1 MQNKK
6 PFYEQVAEKLIEQL
20 RQGTAP
26 WQKPWDG
33 GGLPDFMPHNAITGR
48 RYRGINNLWLQAQG
62 RKDPRWM
69 TYKQASSIGAQVRR
83 GEKGT
88 VVEYWQFTE
97 EVPKTDE
104 KGQEIIGQDG
114 KPEKETV
121 RLERP
126 KVFHAVVFNGE
137 QIDGLPPLKLR
148 PLSWNPDERAENILK
163 NSGAVIDHRH
173 GDRAF
178 YSPSRDSIT
187 LPLRE
192 QFESPGAYYET
203 ALHELGHWTGHAD
216 RLNRDLSHPFGSE
229 GYAREELRA
238 EIASLML
245 SQELGVS
252 FNPGQHASYVA
263 SWIMVLQDD
272 PMEIMRAA
280 SDAEKIQG
288 YVMAFDQVREI
299 EQQNEAA
306 MSISDRQSIDE
317 ASLAEEKNLINAVDK
332 NDVAAIINFM
342 AEEKMHEGLKRFSQV
357 ISEMDD
363 ATFQNAFWQRHQ
375 KPENGESF
383 MGNLNAAK
391 EALDEAIEQSS
402 YRTVEEQIRQFLPEQ
417 DKESVRVV
425 SDESVYVQIP
435 YADREQAKML
445 GAKWD
450 KEEKSW
456 YIPPGV
462 NQEPF
467 RKWLDSAT
475 NQAKTVTDNTP
486 AIAKTLIDV
495 PFREKNEARALGA
508 KWDKDQKSWYIPEGV
523 NTALFARW
531 MQPKQE
537 VLAEEAVPDDTPQE
551 EAVER
556 QVAAIQQEYQAA
568 KTEEAPAEENASRV
582 YLAVPYEEKEEAKAL
597 GAKWDKANKSWFIES
612 SNANLP
618 AASKWLPEKQQTQSM
633 PAMSPVEEFADKLRE
648 MGCVVAK
655 GHPFMDGQKHRI
667 ETVGDKKGER
677 SGFYVGHL
685 DGHPAGYIKNNR
697 TGAEVKWKA
706 KGYSLSPEE
715 KAKLAAEA
723 AQKLQ
728 MRSEQK
734 KQAQEAAVG
743 RIKYY
748 MESYLPVQTGTPY
761 LNAKGIKPQPG
772 IFTDREGQ
780 KTFIPVYN
788 AAGELR
794 SMQYIQADGTKR
806 FAKDSEQE
814 GCMHVVG
821 QQDLAKAKTI
831 ILSEG
836 YATAAS
842 IKEATDDTVAS
853 VAAFNSGNL
862 PLVAKVLS
870 AKYPQAQFLV
880 AGDDDLAVEAKQ
892 GNNPGKEKALEAAKI
907 LNCRAVFPVFAPGEQ
922 SSEHKAFTD
931 FNDLAQKSKFGR
943 EGLAKQINE
952 AIHARPANELQTLK
966 TRGLQE
972 EASQDRPVEQT
983 KRQQRATT
991 RKTASRGSR

>member
-1 MQNKK
+1 
-6 PFYEQVAEKLIEQL
+6 
-20 RQGTAP
+20 
-26 WQKPWDG
+26 
-33 GGLPDFMPHNAITGR
+33 
-48 RYRGINNLWLQAQG
+48 
-62 RKDPRWM
+62 
-69 TYKQASSIGAQVRR
+69 
-83 GEKGT
+83 
-88 VVEYWQFTE
+88 
-97 EVPKTDE
+97 
-104 KGQEIIGQDG
+104 
-114 KPEKETV
+114 
-121 RLERP
+121 
-126 KVFHAVVFNGE
+126 
-137 QIDGLPPLKLR
+137 
-148 PLSWNPDERAENILK
+148 
-163 NSGAVIDHRH
+163 
-173 GDRAF
+173 
-178 YSPSRDSIT
+178 
-187 LPLRE
+187 
-192 QFESPGAYYET
+192 
-203 ALHELGHWTGHAD
+203 
-216 RLNRDLSHPFGSE
+216 
-229 GYAREELRA
+229 
-238 EIASLML
+238 
-245 SQELGVS
+245 
-252 FNPGQHASYVA
+252 
-263 SWIMVLQDD
+263 
-272 PMEIMRAA
+272 
-280 SDAEKIQG
+280 
-288 YVMAFDQVREI
+288 
-299 EQQNEAA
+299 
-306 MSISDRQSIDE
+306 
-317 ASLAEEKNLINAVDK
+317 
-332 NDVAAIINFM
+332 
-342 AEEKMHEGLKRFSQV
+342 
-357 ISEMDD
+357 
-363 ATFQNAFWQRHQ
+363 
-375 KPENGESF
+375 
-383 MGNLNAAK
+383 
-391 EALDEAIEQSS
+391 
-402 YRTVEEQIRQFLPEQ
+402 
-417 DKESVRVV
+417 
-425 SDESVYVQIP
+425 
-435 YADREQAKML
+435 
-445 GAKWD
+445 
-450 KEEKSW
+450 
-456 YIPPGV
+456 
-462 NQEPF
+462 
-467 RKWLDSAT
+467 
-475 NQAKTVTDNTP
+475 
-486 AIAKTLIDV
+486 
-495 PFREKNEARALGA
+495 
-508 KWDKDQKSWYIPEGV
+508 
-523 NTALFARW
+523 
-531 MQPKQE
+531 
-537 VLAEEAVPDDTPQE
+537 
-551 EAVER
+551 
-556 QVAAIQQEYQAA
+556 EYQAA

-597 GAKWDKANKSWFIES
+597 GAKWDKANKSWFMES

-648 MGCVVAK
+648 MGCVVAN

-821 QQDLAKAKTI
+821 QQDLSKAKTI

-842 IKEATDDTVAS
+842 IKEATDNTVAS

-983 KRQQRATT
+983 KQQQRATT

>member
-1 MQNKK
+1 M
-6 PFYEQVAEKLIEQL
+6 VAGT
-20 RQGTAP
+20 RQ
-26 WQKPWDG
+26 
-33 GGLPDFMPHNAITGR
+33 
-48 RYRGINNLWLQAQG
+48 
-62 RKDPRWM
+62 KDPRWI

-306 MSISDRQSIDE
+306 VSISDRQNIDE

-342 AEEKMHEGLKRFSQV
+342 AEEKMHEGLKRFSLV

-383 MGNLNAAK
+383 MENLNAAK

-425 SDESVYVQIP
+425 SDERVYVQIP

-537 VLAEEAVPDDTPQE
+537 ALAERPCRTILLRKKQLSVRSQPYSKSIRLPKQKKHRQKKTHPVFILPFRMKKKKRLKPLVPNGTKPTNLGLWKAVTLIYRP
-551 EAVER
+551 R
-556 QVAAIQQEYQAA
+556 QNGCR
-568 KTEEAPAEENASRV
+568 KSNR
-582 YLAVPYEEKEEAKAL
+582 LKACPRCRRWKSL
-597 GAKWDKANKSWFIES
+597 PTSCAKWGVWWLMGIRLWTDKNTES
-612 SNANLP
+612 KPSATKK
-618 AASKWLPEKQQTQSM
+618 AS
-633 PAMSPVEEFADKLRE
+633 A
-648 MGCVVAK
+648 
-655 GHPFMDGQKHRI
+655 
-667 ETVGDKKGER
+667 
-677 SGFYVGHL
+677 
-685 DGHPAGYIKNNR
+685 
-697 TGAEVKWKA
+697 
-706 KGYSLSPEE
+706 
-715 KAKLAAEA
+715 
-723 AQKLQ
+723 
-728 MRSEQK
+728 
-734 KQAQEAAVG
+734 
-743 RIKYY
+743 
-748 MESYLPVQTGTPY
+748 
-761 LNAKGIKPQPG
+761 
-772 IFTDREGQ
+772 
-780 KTFIPVYN
+780 
-788 AAGELR
+788 
-794 SMQYIQADGTKR
+794 
-806 FAKDSEQE
+806 
-814 GCMHVVG
+814 
-821 QQDLAKAKTI
+821 
-831 ILSEG
+831 
-836 YATAAS
+836 
-842 IKEATDDTVAS
+842 
-853 VAAFNSGNL
+853 AAFM
-862 PLVAKVLS
+862 LV
-870 AKYPQAQFLV
+870 
-880 AGDDDLAVEAKQ
+880 
-892 GNNPGKEKALEAAKI
+892 I
-907 LNCRAVFPVFAPGEQ
+907 WTAPGRL
-922 SSEHKAFTD
+922 H
-931 FNDLAQKSKFGR
+931 QK
-943 EGLAKQINE
+943 Q
-952 AIHARPANELQTLK
+952 P
-966 TRGLQE
+966 
-972 EASQDRPVEQT
+972 D
-983 KRQQRATT
+983 
-991 RKTASRGSR
+991 GSGG

>member
-62 RKDPRWM
+62 RKDPRWI

-306 MSISDRQSIDE
+306 VSISDRQNIDE

-342 AEEKMHEGLKRFSQV
+342 AEEKMHEGLKRFSLV

-383 MGNLNAAK
+383 MENLNAAK

-425 SDESVYVQIP
+425 SDERVYVQIP
-435 YADREQAKML
+435 YADREQAKM
-445 GAKWD
+445 
-450 KEEKSW
+450 
-456 YIPPGV
+456 
-462 NQEPF
+462 
-467 RKWLDSAT
+467 
-475 NQAKTVTDNTP
+475 
-486 AIAKTLIDV
+486 
-495 PFREKNEARALGA
+495 LGA

-537 VLAEEAVPDDTPQE
+537 ALAEEAVPDDTPQE
-551 EAVER
+551 EAVEC

-597 GAKWDKANKSWFIES
+597 GAKWDKANKSWFMES

-648 MGCVVAK
+648 MGCVVAN

-836 YATAAS
+836 YATVAS

>member
-62 RKDPRWM
+62 RKDPRWI

-306 MSISDRQSIDE
+306 VSISDRQNIDE

-342 AEEKMHEGLKRFSQV
+342 AEEKMHEGLKRFSLV

-383 MGNLNAAK
+383 MENLNAAK

-425 SDESVYVQIP
+425 SDERVYVQIP

-523 NTALFARW
+523 
-531 MQPKQE
+531 
-537 VLAEEAVPDDTPQE
+537 
-551 EAVER
+551 
-556 QVAAIQQEYQAA
+556 
-568 KTEEAPAEENASRV
+568 
-582 YLAVPYEEKEEAKAL
+582 
-597 GAKWDKANKSWFIES
+597 
-612 SNANLP
+612 
-618 AASKWLPEKQQTQSM
+618 
-633 PAMSPVEEFADKLRE
+633 
-648 MGCVVAK
+648 
-655 GHPFMDGQKHRI
+655 
-667 ETVGDKKGER
+667 
-677 SGFYVGHL
+677 
-685 DGHPAGYIKNNR
+685 
-697 TGAEVKWKA
+697 
-706 KGYSLSPEE
+706 
-715 KAKLAAEA
+715 
-723 AQKLQ
+723 
-728 MRSEQK
+728 
-734 KQAQEAAVG
+734 
-743 RIKYY
+743 
-748 MESYLPVQTGTPY
+748 
-761 LNAKGIKPQPG
+761 
-772 IFTDREGQ
+772 
-780 KTFIPVYN
+780 
-788 AAGELR
+788 
-794 SMQYIQADGTKR
+794 
-806 FAKDSEQE
+806 
-814 GCMHVVG
+814 
-821 QQDLAKAKTI
+821 
-831 ILSEG
+831 
-836 YATAAS
+836 
-842 IKEATDDTVAS
+842 
-853 VAAFNSGNL
+853 
-862 PLVAKVLS
+862 
-870 AKYPQAQFLV
+870 
-880 AGDDDLAVEAKQ
+880 
-892 GNNPGKEKALEAAKI
+892 
-907 LNCRAVFPVFAPGEQ
+907 
-922 SSEHKAFTD
+922 
-931 FNDLAQKSKFGR
+931 
-943 EGLAKQINE
+943 
-952 AIHARPANELQTLK
+952 
-966 TRGLQE
+966 
-972 EASQDRPVEQT
+972 
-983 KRQQRATT
+983 
-991 RKTASRGSR
+991 

>member
-1 MQNKK
+1 MQKKK

-62 RKDPRWM
+62 RKDPRWI

-97 EVPKTDE
+97 EVTKTDA
-104 KGQEIIGQDG
+104 KGQEIIGKDG

-137 QIDGLPPLKLR
+137 QIDGLPPLKPR
-148 PLSWNPDERAENILK
+148 PLSWNPDERAEKILK
-163 NSGAVIDHRH
+163 NSGAVINHQH

-192 QFESPGAYYET
+192 QFASPGAYYET
-203 ALHELGHWTGHAD
+203 ALHELGHWTGHTD

-252 FNPGQHASYVA
+252 FNPDQHASYVA
-263 SWIMVLQDD
+263 SWITALQDD

-288 YVMAFDQVREI
+288 YVMAFEQIQEI

-306 MSISDRQSIDE
+306 VNISDRQNVDE
-317 ASLAEEKNLINAVDK
+317 ASLEDERRLIDAVDK
-332 NDVAAIINFM
+332 GSIAAIIDFM
-342 AEEKMHEGLKRFSQV
+342 AEEKMHEGLKRFSQ
-357 ISEMDD
+357 IILEMDD
-363 ATFQNAFWQRHQ
+363 TTFQNAFWQRHQ
-375 KPENGESF
+375 KPEDTEVF
-383 MGNLNAAK
+383 MENLNSAK
-391 EALDEAIEQSS
+391 EALDEAIEQ
-402 YRTVEEQIRQFLPEQ
+402 TVEEQIRQFLPEQ

-435 YADREQAKML
+435 YADRAQAKML

-450 KEEKSW
+450 KDQKSW

-537 VLAEEAVPDDTPQE
+537 ALAEEAVPDDTPQE

-597 GAKWDKANKSWFIES
+597 GAKWDKANKSWFMES

-648 MGCVVAK
+648 MGCVVAN

-821 QQDLAKAKTI
+821 QQDLSKAKTI

-842 IKEATDDTVAS
+842 IKEATDNTVAS

-983 KRQQRATT
+983 KRQQQRATT